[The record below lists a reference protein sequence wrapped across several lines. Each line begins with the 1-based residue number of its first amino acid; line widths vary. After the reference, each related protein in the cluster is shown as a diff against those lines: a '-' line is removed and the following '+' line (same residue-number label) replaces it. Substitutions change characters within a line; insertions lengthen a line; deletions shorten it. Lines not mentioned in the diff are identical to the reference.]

1 MNMEVPAEGSLCVLL
16 VDDHPLVLEGVR
28 ALLRPDAGVCV
39 VAAVTTGAEALQ
51 QLRQLRQL
59 RRVDVALLDM
69 QMPLMSGTELVR
81 LVRLEF
87 PHVRLLALSMA
98 YDAASVREVLDAGAA
113 GYLLKNTLGPELCTA
128 IRRVA
133 AGHSYFCP
141 EVAAMLL
148 DQWPL
153 HVRQAHNQPALL
165 TPRELEI
172 LHLIAQE
179 KSNLD
184 IAAQLFISERTVET
198 HRKNIFTKTGCKS
211 VVGLLQY
218 ALRHKL
224 LTL

>member
-1 MNMEVPAEGSLCVLL
+1 MEVPAEVSLCVLL

-28 ALLRPDAGVCV
+28 ALLRLDAGVCV

-51 QLRQLRQL
+51 QLRQLG
-59 RRVDVALLDM
+59 RVDVALLDM

-98 YDAASVREVLDAGAA
+98 YDVASVRDVLDAGAA
-113 GYLLKNTLGPELCTA
+113 GYLLKNALGPELCTA

-148 DQWPL
+148 DQFPSPA
-153 HVRQAHNQPALL
+153 RQAHNQPALL

-172 LHLIAQE
+172 LHLIAQ
-179 KSNLD
+179 
-184 IAAQLFISERTVET
+184 
-198 HRKNIFTKTGCKS
+198 
-211 VVGLLQY
+211 
-218 ALRHKL
+218 
-224 LTL
+224 